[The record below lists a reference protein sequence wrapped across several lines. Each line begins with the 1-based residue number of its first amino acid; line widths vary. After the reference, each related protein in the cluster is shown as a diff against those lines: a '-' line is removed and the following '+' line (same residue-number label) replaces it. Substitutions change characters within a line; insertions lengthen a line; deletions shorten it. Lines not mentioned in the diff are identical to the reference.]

1 MTLKMT
7 LLMSG
12 ICDILVSVANSVAI
26 PPNSCSGSS
35 YDKAMIELRANV
47 KLKDTIVLAM
57 PKLVGEG
64 FYMCTIRVEYEWKP
78 LKCSSC
84 KVFGH
89 VLDKCPKNIVLDVM
103 KNLKNPRQAARGVQV
118 GPNVGFKPTKQVIN
132 LSLIRTMPT
141 LVVKRSKLRCLEKIR
156 EGGNTVVSPFDHGFF
171 HVASSS
177 TSTIPIVERI
187 DKLEKQIIDG
197 KRTLADDNGKPLP
210 KVIYG

>member
-1 MTLKMT
+1 MNLSKEDV
-7 LLMSG
+7 G
-12 ICDILVSVANSVAI
+12 NVSVWVKFHGVPMMAFSEDGLSVIAT
-26 PPNSCSGSS
+26 
-35 YDKAMIELRANV
+35 KLAMIELRANM

-78 LKCSSC
+78 LKCLSC

-103 KNLKNPRQAARGVQV
+103 KNLKNPRQAARGVQ
-118 GPNVGFKPTKQVIN
+118 GEFK
-132 LSLIRTMPT
+132 
-141 LVVKRSKLRCLEKIR
+141 VVR

-177 TSTIPIVERI
+177 TSTTPIVERI
-187 DKLEKQIIDG
+187 DKLEK
-197 KRTLADDNGKPLP
+197 
-210 KVIYG
+210 